1 MDLQIESRNVSMTPG
16 WREEIEAS
24 VAGLEAG
31 RGDMTHARVT
41 LSKNE
46 HKKADDMAEALVVVQ
61 IPGRTI
67 TARKQEE
74 TFERAIRSAF
84 EAIETELE
92 KYRDKRASHEVRVPP
107 VPVRGVISKVFQ
119 DEGYGFILQEGGG
132 EEVYFH
138 RNAVH
143 DMKFEELEDG
153 MEVSFNVEIG
163 EKGPQATTVD
173 PLPVTD
179 YYRVKNE
186 PE

>member
-1 MDLQIESRNVSMTPG
+1 MDLQIEGRHVSIAPE
-16 WREEIEAS
+16 WRTEIEEQ

-31 RGDMTHARVT
+31 RHDLTHARVT
-41 LSKNE
+41 LSRNE
-46 HKKADDMAEALVVVQ
+46 HKKADDVAEALVVVQ

-74 TFERAIRSAF
+74 TFQQAIRSAF
-84 EAIETELE
+84 AAVEIELE

-107 VPVRGVISKVFQ
+107 VPVRGVIGRLFR
-119 DEGYGFILQEGGG
+119 DEGYGFIIQDGG

-143 DMKFEELEDG
+143 DMAFEDLQDG
-153 MEVSFNVEIG
+153 MEVSLNVEQG
-163 EKGPQATTVD
+163 QKGLQATTVN

-179 YYRVKNE
+179 YYRAKAE
-186 PE
+186 TE